1 MRPLDQYEAL
11 ALQAALLPRVEAVA
25 AWREL
30 IARIPWMEFPDPVE
44 RCLASIAV
52 NLGAHSRN
60 DSDSSEEVPYS
71 AKLAG
76 VYRATWTANIMRLRG
91 LSPVFDAFDHQG
103 IDYRVLKGTALC
115 ATTDRWGTRRMGDID
130 VIVPVEHGARSVAI
144 LRNLNFSPSH
154 FRVIDD
160 SDPPSGSSWD
170 GPHGH
175 IIDLH
180 VGDPGRRSP
189 ELLDVLLCEQPTM
202 TTSQGRTWPVPSP
215 EALIVHSAMHA
226 RKGSAVSDHIQSL
239 TDISLLL
246 PLADDDRLRTLARRV
261 RVTHTLAFLLDEIS
275 RITNSPANIP
285 TIHGRRR
292 EPLIVSVRQFIAR
305 ATTFERVRRERITDK
320 PVLDGTNIRRSLYRM
335 WFQTGQMR
343 PLERVI
349 CRAFGGFLRSGE
361 SDLPRDRRRHI
372 SVPHSLRGRSV
383 RVVVDCDDP
392 YERLIF
398 VNGIKFGTID
408 SSLTITLEK
417 APKSLELSLRLLG
430 EPPLSRH
437 APSTSGPS
445 TSSSITV
452 AISEATR
459 TLVNP

>member
-1 MRPLDQYEAL
+1 MRPLDRYETL
-11 ALQAALLPRVEAVA
+11 ALQAALLPRDEAVL

-30 IARIPWMEFPDPVE
+30 VAQVPWMEFPDPVE

-52 NLGAHSRN
+52 NLGAHSRHE
-60 DSDSSEEVPYS
+60 SDSSEEVPYS

-115 ATTDRWGTRRMGDID
+115 ASTDRWGTRRMGDID
-130 VIVPVEHGARSVAI
+130 VIVSSDQGARSVSV
-144 LRNLNFSPSH
+144 LRSLNFSPTY

-160 SDPPSGSSWD
+160 SDPPSDSSWE

-180 VGDPGRRSP
+180 VANPERRSP
-189 ELLDVLLCEQPTM
+189 ELLDVLLSEQPSK

-239 TDISLLL
+239 IDISLLL
-246 PLADDDRLRTLARRV
+246 PLADSDRLRSLARRV
-261 RVTHTLAFLLDEIS
+261 RVTHPLSFLLEEIS
-275 RITNSPANIP
+275 RITNSTSSTPAIEEW
-285 TIHGRRR
+285 RA
-292 EPLIVSVRQFIAR
+292 EPFIVSIRQFFTR
-305 ATTFERVRRERITDK
+305 ATTFERVRRERVTTR
-320 PVLDGTNIRRSLYRM
+320 PALDNTNVRHTLYRI

-343 PLERVI
+343 PLERII

-372 SVPHSLRGRSV
+372 AVPHSLRGRCI
-383 RVVVDCDDP
+383 RVEVDCGDA

-398 VNGIKFGTID
+398 VNGIKFGTIEKK
-408 SSLTITLEK
+408 LTITLDH
-417 APKSLELSLRLLG
+417 APKSLEISLRLLG
-430 EPPLSRH
+430 EPPQTALS
-437 APSTSGPS
+437 P
-445 TSSSITV
+445 ITV
-452 AISEATR
+452 TISEVTGML
-459 TLVNP
+459 TTP

>member
-1 MRPLDQYEAL
+1 MRPLDQYETL

-25 AWREL
+25 AWRAL
-30 IARIPWMEFPDPVE
+30 VARVPWMEFPDPVE

-52 NLGAHSRN
+52 NLGVHSRS
-60 DSDSSEEVPYS
+60 DSDSSEEIPYA

-115 ATTDRWGTRRMGDID
+115 ASNDRWGTRRMGDID
-130 VIVPVEHGARSVAI
+130 VIVSVEQGAMSVAI
-144 LRNLNFSPSH
+144 LRNLNFSPSY

-160 SDPPSGSSWD
+160 SDPPSDSSWE

-180 VGDPGRRSP
+180 VADPKRRSP
-189 ELLDVLLCEQPTM
+189 ELLDVLLGDKPSM
-202 TTSQGRTWPVPSP
+202 PTSQGRTWPVPSP

-239 TDISLLL
+239 IDISLLL
-246 PLADDDRLRTLARRV
+246 PFADRDRLRSLARRV
-261 RVTHTLAFLLDEIS
+261 RVTHPLAFLLEEIA
-275 RITNSPANIP
+275 RITNSHSHIP
-285 TIHGRRR
+285 VIERRR
-292 EPLIVSVRQFIAR
+292 TEPPIVAIRQFVTR
-305 ATTFERVRRERITDK
+305 ALTFERVRRERITTS
-320 PVLDGTNIRRSLYRM
+320 PTLDSRNVRRFLYRV

-349 CRAFGGFLRSGE
+349 CRTLGGFLRAGE
-361 SDLPRDRRRHI
+361 LDLPRDRRRHVE
-372 SVPHSLRGRSV
+372 VPLSLRDRSI
-383 RVVVDCDDP
+383 RVQIDCDDP

-408 SSLTITLEK
+408 KCSTITVD
-417 APKSLELSLRLLG
+417 AASKSLEISLRLLG
-430 EPPLSRH
+430 EPPQSR
-437 APSTSGPS
+437 AKPTTTSP
-445 TSSSITV
+445 ITV
-452 AISEATR
+452 TISDVTAMST
-459 TLVNP
+459 TP